1 MDKFTKLKKNVTDM
15 FSKCNLILES
25 KNQSKIIDKTTLYIE
40 TLIFNIVTMMYICSF
55 SHQSKRI
62 TDQIFEMGKYYITRN
77 SKSSKSM
84 TGGSRL
90 GSATFLGLKEPMYN
104 QNNPT
109 NDILPVNFE
118 DGIARP
124 QIGGSIVVDNEF
136 KKLVMKYI
144 TDILHYHNINASSVI
159 KGKIQNIIIQHLKD
173 LFRQLSSGHQK
184 IKYTFVTKIIKQ
196 HNVLQQPKKDKK

>member
-1 MDKFTKLKKNVTDM
+1 MDKFAKLKKNVTNM
-15 FSKCNLILES
+15 YSKCNLILES
-25 KNQSKIIDKTTLYIE
+25 KNQSKIIDKTTLYIDS
-40 TLIFNIVTMMYICSF
+40 LIFNIVTIMYICSF
-55 SHQSKRI
+55 SNQSKRI
-62 TDQIFEMGKYYITRN
+62 TEQTFEMAKQYIKTN
-77 SKSSKSM
+77 SKSSQTMS
-84 TGGSRL
+84 GGSRL

-136 KKLVMKYI
+136 KKLIMKYI

-159 KGKIQNIIIQHLKD
+159 KGKIQNIIIQHIKD
-173 LFRQLSSGHQK
+173 LFRKLSSGHQK
-184 IKYTFVTKIIKQ
+184 VKYAFVTKMIKQ